1 MHINW
6 SAWHLCYSI
15 PHIRFQPI
23 IVPIFSSSRPF
34 WSASLGFFFHQA
46 FHWSPTVI
54 THQICDRLVQSL
66 GSPAVMSIC
75 NSIDQGIPLIL
86 VCRSTFYR
94 SPLWRAGAWSAYS
107 VFKRK
112 YWFSF
117 SHHHSL
123 LPMSWHF
130 HFLHLDWNIHKQ
142 YCIV

>member
-1 MHINW
+1 MQWYNSAKLQNPFMTCFTFIICNLFKFLSARVHLIWKSTLRYEHEELISQCMHINW
-6 SAWHLCYSI
+6 PAWHLCYSI

-75 NSIDQGIPLIL
+75 NSIDQGI
-86 VCRSTFYR
+86 
-94 SPLWRAGAWSAYS
+94 
-107 VFKRK
+107 
-112 YWFSF
+112 
-117 SHHHSL
+117 
-123 LPMSWHF
+123 
-130 HFLHLDWNIHKQ
+130 FL
-142 YCIV
+142 